1 MLNAKDLN
9 KEYLNWVKKSYE
21 YNQLENGAIRID
33 SPFLD
38 NFSDE
43 IVMYAVPLK
52 NGKLKLTD
60 DGWTLENLDEIGVSI
75 SRSPNR
81 KKILES
87 QVTSYGI
94 NVIDGELCTEVP
106 VEDFPTAKHR
116 LLQAII
122 FVNDMF
128 MMVPKTTS
136 KVFFDDV
143 ADFFVKHNI
152 RTTKKI
158 SYIGKSGL
166 THRYDFSIAGLGEKI
181 PLRLIKTLA
190 VPTNPLFAKSIVT
203 DVMQT
208 KPVIEDYVEF
218 YVFLNNLNK
227 NDKVIEINPDIL
239 NLFKDSSI
247 KPIMYSDRD
256 EYISELSA

>member
-21 YNQLENGAIRID
+21 YNQLENGVVRID

-38 NFSDE
+38 NFSDK

-52 NGKLKLTD
+52 NGKIKLTD

-81 KKILES
+81 KKTLES
-87 QVTSYGI
+87 QVTSFGI
-94 NVIDGELCTEVP
+94 DVIDGELSTEVP
-106 VEDFPTAKHR
+106 FEDFPTAKHR

-128 MMVPKTTS
+128 MMAPKTTS

-143 ADFFVKHNI
+143 ADFFVKNNI

-158 SYIGKSGL
+158 SYIGKTGL
-166 THRYDFSIAGLGEKI
+166 THRYDFSIAGMGEKI

-190 VPTNPLFAKSIVT
+190 APTNPLFAKSIVT

-208 KPVIEDYVEF
+208 KPVIEDNVKF

-227 NDKVIEINPDIL
+227 NNKVIEINPDIL
-239 NLFKDSSI
+239 NLFNDSSI

-256 EYISELSA
+256 KYISELSA